1 MARDRRRTA
10 DREQDQVDDLHTRI
24 FELLLDKVRE
34 DQYPSTSH
42 LDMLQSMLRDQDEVE
57 AFTSVL
63 MERIGQETYP
73 SMDHLRRLKAYA

>member
-10 DREQDQVDDLHTRI
+10 DREQDQAGDLHTRI
-24 FELLLDKVRE
+24 FELLLDKVRG

-42 LDMLQSMLRDQDEVE
+42 LDMLQGMLRDQDDVE